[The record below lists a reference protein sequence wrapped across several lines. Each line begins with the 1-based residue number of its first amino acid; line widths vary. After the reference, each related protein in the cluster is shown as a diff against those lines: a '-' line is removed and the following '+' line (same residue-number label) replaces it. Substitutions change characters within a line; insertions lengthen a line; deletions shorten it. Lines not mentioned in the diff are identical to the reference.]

1 MELFEDGGLRDQ
13 GETRDPMSGNNVPVG
28 STQKEVRDDIPA
40 MLSEGEF
47 VLPADVVR
55 YIGLD
60 RLMKMRQDAKQGLEN
75 MNRMGQFGNSHEAT
89 IPDNLPYNQIS
100 PMAQQQM
107 AQGGVPQGYHRMPDG
122 RIMANAAHMN
132 TGGMGTVGQQFQLL
146 GQQTGGNQPEMIY
159 GKNKSNLGVSQG
171 ASFVEYIDPET
182 FERVSIR
189 TIDGVPQEEVPEGYI
204 PLKQFLDTLEPEDRA
219 YFEENGE
226 LPPET
231 LEEYADEFGIDVDEE
246 VVEEETIQATTSSSD
261 DDDPPVIKKSEFQK
275 AGSWQMDTSAT
286 DGNALQM
293 WIDEAE
299 KVVNFGGITTGI
311 AGAIGGGLL
320 GAAVHYANKHQKKI
334 ILEMIDS
341 KIAQAQKTP
350 IEGQVAALQELKAKL
365 EGKGEKTGVSG
376 VIEGIINTVGN
387 ALGLTDNEKEKV
399 KIIAGKETNN
409 APSSEV
415 TEEMDKPVDPTPDP
429 SDAAYANLEGETD
442 VASDRTT
449 VSLTDD
455 DLGIGTEPS
464 YYEKQLRGDY
474 IGSGGYDEVPPISP
488 ISIGAP
494 LTFDEDDQI
503 PTLGGPEADFLNMP
517 GVDGYMRTYRGDRFF
532 RKSDGSGREPYK
544 TQKEIEELGFTSQE
558 QVQNLLEQN
567 ALSAER
573 AQRIIREV
581 TLNDQ
586 TREMIEKA
594 EEFLVEQNAA
604 TPEIERRVAVR
615 KQLKGI
621 LDDPNIPKTAMNIAT
636 GITPELANQVSN
648 YLVDLARTD
657 VTKALTTGQGERA
670 SVAQQRNV
678 YYKAQEEKE
687 RLARLAAEAA
697 ARAKRARDAEAKRKA
712 EEEAKRLNDEAAK
725 KAAEEAEA
733 LGGKSKKQVLYESLD
748 PDVQTEVAASDE
760 QIVFSQ
766 PVRNNNDDDDGPS
779 FPSTGGTSFS
789 TPSVT
794 SYGGDTFEEKVA
806 SQGEDLAAAA
816 GSTKKADGSYDI
828 SSWFKSSKGGLAK
841 PVFKSVRK
849 PDTTRGLAARKK

>member
-1 MELFEDGGLRDQ
+1 MYGKQMELFEDGGLRDQ

-89 IPDNLPYNQIS
+89 IPDTLPYNQIS

-122 RIMANAAHMN
+122 RIMANSAHMN
-132 TGGMGTVGQQFQLL
+132 QGGMGTVGQQFQLL

-159 GKNKSNLGVSQG
+159 GKSKSNLGVSQG

-231 LEEYADEFGIDVDEE
+231 LEEYADEFGINVDEE
-246 VVEEETIQATTSSSD
+246 EEIVDEETITPTGGDGGGSK
-261 DDDPPVIKKSEFQK
+261 PPEKTEFQK

-299 KVVNFGGITTGI
+299 KVVNFGGITSGVVT
-311 AGAIGGGLL
+311 AIGGGPL
-320 GAAVHYANKHQKKI
+320 GALVHFSNKHQKKT

-341 KIAQAQKTP
+341 KIEQARQTP

-365 EGKGEKTGVSG
+365 EGTTEKTGISG
-376 VIEGIINTVGN
+376 VIEGIINTIGD

-399 KIIAGKETNN
+399 KNVAEKENNN
-409 APSSEV
+409 APSSDV
-415 TEEMDKPVDPTPDP
+415 TAEMDKPVEPTPDP
-429 SDAAYANLEGETD
+429 SDAAYANLLGETD
-442 VASDRTT
+442 VA
-449 VSLTDD
+449 
-455 DLGIGTEPS
+455 PS
-464 YYEKQLRGDY
+464 
-474 IGSGGYDEVPPISP
+474 SP
-488 ISIGAP
+488 TISIDPEEDSNLFPVSVRDPEEDTQLFPEEFGAP
-494 LTFDEDDQI
+494 TILEDSQI
-503 PTLGGPEADFLNMP
+503 PTLGGAGVGFGVGEGIPADIEMEALLSAD
-517 GVDGYMRTYRGDRFF
+517 
-532 RKSDGSGREPYK
+532 K
-544 TQKEIEELGFTSQE
+544 TQKEIEELGFTSLE
-558 QVQNLLEQN
+558 QAQNLLEQN

-573 AQRIIREV
+573 AQRLIREV
-581 TLNDQ
+581 TLNEK
-586 TREMIEKA
+586 TREMVEKA

-604 TPEIERRVAVR
+604 TPEIERRVAIR
-615 KQLKGI
+615 KQLNGI
-621 LDDPNIPKTAMNIAT
+621 LEDPNIPKTAMNIAT
-636 GITPELANQVSN
+636 GITPEIANQVSN
-648 YLVDLARTD
+648 YLVNLARTD
-657 VTKALTTGQGERA
+657 VTKTLTTGQGERA

-697 ARAKRARDAEAKRKA
+697 ARAKRARDAEAKRRA

-760 QIVFSQ
+760 QIVMSQ
-766 PVRNNNDDDDGPS
+766 PVRNNNDDDGPS

-794 SYGGDTFEEKVA
+794 DYSGSTFEEKVS

-816 GSTKKADGSYDI
+816 GSTKKEDGSYDI

-849 PDTTRGLAARKK
+849 PDTARGLAARKK

>member
-100 PMAQQQM
+100 PMAQQQPRQMPQQQM

-122 RIMANAAHMN
+122 RIMANSAHMN

-159 GKNKSNLGVSQG
+159 GKSKSNLGVSQG

-226 LPPET
+226 LPPAT
-231 LEEYADEFGIDVDEE
+231 MEEYADEFDLDVDEE
-246 VVEEETIQATTSSSD
+246 EEEIIPEETITSTGGGGD
-261 DDDPPVIKKSEFQK
+261 DSKLPEKTEFQK

-286 DGNALQM
+286 DGNDLQM

-299 KVVNFGGITTGI
+299 KVVNFGGITTGVVS
-311 AGAIGGGLL
+311 AVGGGPL
-320 GAAVHYANKHQKKI
+320 GALVHFANKHQKKT

-350 IEGQVAALQELKAKL
+350 ISGQVAALQELKAKL
-365 EGKGEKTGVSG
+365 EGTTEKTGISG
-376 VIEGIINTVGN
+376 VIEGIINTVGD
-387 ALGLTDNEKEKV
+387 ALGLTDDEKEKV
-399 KIIAGKETNN
+399 KNVAEKENN
-409 APSSEV
+409 NDPSSEV
-415 TEEMDKPVDPTPDP
+415 TEEMDKPVKPT
-429 SDAAYANLEGETD
+429 
-442 VASDRTT
+442 
-449 VSLTDD
+449 
-455 DLGIGTEPS
+455 
-464 YYEKQLRGDY
+464 
-474 IGSGGYDEVPPISP
+474 
-488 ISIGAP
+488 ISIDPEEDTNLFPVNVRDPEEDTNLFPVNIRDPEEDTQLFPEEFGAP
-494 LTFDEDDQI
+494 TILEDSQV
-503 PTLGGPEADFLNMP
+503 PTLGGA
-517 GVDGYMRTYRGDRFF
+517 GVFWGVGEEIPSDIEMKSLLSGD
-532 RKSDGSGREPYK
+532 E
-544 TQKEIEELGFTSQE
+544 TQKEIMELGFTSQE

-581 TLNDQ
+581 TLNEK
-586 TREMIEKA
+586 TREMVEKA

-604 TPEIERRVAVR
+604 TPEIERRVAIR

-621 LDDPNIPKTAMNIAT
+621 LENPNIPKTAMNIAT
-636 GITPELANQVSN
+636 GITPEVANQVSN
-648 YLVDLARTD
+648 YLVNLARTD
-657 VTKALTTGQGERA
+657 VAKTLTTGQGERA
-670 SVAQQRNV
+670 SVAQQRDV

-697 ARAKRARDAEAKRKA
+697 ARAKRARDAEAKRRA

-733 LGGKSKKQVLYESLD
+733 LGGKSTKQVLYESLD
-748 PDVQTEVAASDE
+748 PNVQTEVAASDE
-760 QIVFSQ
+760 QIVMSQ
-766 PVRNNNDDDDGPS
+766 PVVSNNNDDDDGFS
-779 FPSTGGTSFS
+779 WSDFAATHGFDSSDDDDSSSTTSTGTSFS
-789 TPSVT
+789 SPSST
-794 SYGGDTFEEKVA
+794 STSTSTSVKDTI
-806 SQGEDLAAAA
+806 AA
-816 GSTKKADGSYDI
+816 GQEAGKGYVGGYG
-828 SSWFKSSKGGLAK
+828 FSKGGLAK